1 MSTTFDGY
9 PGKPLF
15 LSEYGTS
22 IKSDDPSLG
31 VLRSKSKLEDMR
43 YRPWAIGGAL
53 WTLNDYRSLWT
64 GTPDSENRSW
74 GIVTTF
80 RQKKRVWCG

>member
-1 MSTTFDGY
+1 MFDGY
-9 PGKPLF
+9 PDKPLF
-15 LSEYGTS
+15 LSEYATS
-22 IKSDDPSLG
+22 ITSDDPNLG
-31 VLRSKSKLEDMR
+31 VLRSKSKLEYMR
-43 YRPWAIGGAL
+43 YRPWAIGGA
-53 WTLNDYRSLWT
+53 WWILNDYRSLWT